1 MDLLEAVG
9 DPELRATLL
18 VVRGAERAL
27 SADEV
32 AAERHVHR
40 NVARDQLE
48 RLTSAGLLEASYE
61 RRNGRS
67 GPGAGRPAKIY
78 RTAPELAAIEFPAHH
93 FESLLGHL
101 LDLLPQRGRERRL
114 RDAG

>member
-1 MDLLEAVG
+1 MDALQGVG

-18 VVRGAERAL
+18 VVRGAERPVT
-27 SADEV
+27 ADDV
-32 AAERHVHR
+32 ASERSVHR

-48 RLTSAGLLEASYE
+48 RLTRAGLLEASFE
-61 RRNGRS
+61 RRSGRS

-78 RTAPELAAIEFPAHH
+78 GVAPELAAIEFPAHH

-101 LDLLPQRGRERRL
+101 LDLLPS
-114 RDAG
+114 